1 MADAQAVYS
10 LLEDAGMLYERAVT
24 PALGLIYYGDLKS
37 FSNEAV
43 MQMYRDHRCDPER
56 GRYFPKP
63 ADLLAKAPKTVPTLP
78 TADAAWAIAVRSF
91 NEKDTVVWTQEIA
104 SARMACMPVWETGD
118 KVGARMAFKASY
130 DAILAQLPAVSIP
143 KWQISAGSD
152 PQARLDA
159 VEQAQAAGLISPQQ
173 AHKLIPHYL
182 KPITS
187 EGSAIAGLLSNKSQA
202 LLGHD
207 RPKSDSKVVEMPAT
221 NEQARK
227 FRARVAKLKADLAE
241 SSAKRKA
248 KESELAVE
256 REHEEAV
263 ALNKRHDK
271 LRAAEIALAAQRGT
285 QIDVDKPE
293 TEQVA

>member
-1 MADAQAVYS
+1 MADTQAVYS
-10 LLEDAGMLYERAVT
+10 LLQDAGMLYERAVT
-24 PALGLIYYGDLKS
+24 PALGLIYYEDLKS

-63 ADLLAKAPKTVPTLP
+63 ADLLAKASKTAPAHPV
-78 TADAAWAIAVRSF
+78 ADVAWAIAIRSF
-91 NEKDTVVWTQEIA
+91 DENDTVVWTEEIA
-104 SARMACMPVWETGD
+104 SARAACMPVWQIRD
-118 KVGARMAFKASY
+118 HVGARMAFKAAY
-130 DAILAQLPAVSIP
+130 DAILARLPVGSIP

-152 PQARLDA
+152 PKARLEA
-159 VEQAQAAGLISPQQ
+159 VEQAQAAGLISRQQ
-173 AHKLIPHYL
+173 ANKLIPHYL

-187 EGSAIAGLLSNKSQA
+187 KGSAIAGLLSNKSQA

-207 RPKSDSKVVEMPAT
+207 QPKSDSRVVEMPAT
-221 NEQARK
+221 NEHARK

-241 SSAKRKA
+241 SSAKREA